1 MEGYLLIA
9 AFVAIV
15 IWGFVKNINTE
26 PPPTPKIGC
35 PHCGMIGH
43 VTVTEVDRKQGL
55 SGGKATAGL
64 LTGGASLFAV
74 GLSRKQKIRHLSCS
88 NCSMEWDVA

>member
-1 MEGYLLIA
+1 MEGWLLIG
-9 AFVAIV
+9 FIVAVV
-15 IWGFVKNINTE
+15 IIGVFRNME
-26 PPPTPKIGC
+26 PPPPTPKVGC

-74 GLSRKQKIRHLSCS
+74 GLSRKQKMRHLTCS